1 MGQLMD
7 ENPSII
13 ARKTLLKLAE
23 LKLQPTPDNYQKIY
37 DQVAG
42 FPSHR
47 LNSTTIK
54 LLSTLVKEFPR
65 HTRELNNI
73 ANGLEQAIQNK
84 SWKEYKDGLLK
95 LAGINTVAP
104 LQSVCVKG
112 LDQTEENSWVDVIA
126 RLVQQLDASHAKVT
140 PARKREGL
148 GRVLNGFSKDSG
160 VLQNKII
167 ALMES
172 WDYLASNENQV
183 SETEYTEP
191 EKISALKQV
200 ADVQD
205 EATDSVDSQLQINQ
219 SKVNNISDQ
228 LLDLFTQT
236 LEHVAAVKNADTELS
251 NEAGAL
257 AQQVREIHNRDEL
270 ERFVSSFRLF
280 LDKFDYCAEGS
291 SKLQQGL
298 LRLLDKLLE
307 STSKLL
313 YEDEWIKSQ
322 ISRLREIIH
331 KPLDK
336 RLIIEA
342 ENYLDE
348 IIQRQRVIKRSLG
361 DARSTLKQMVSSL
374 ISNIEEFSDETGEY
388 HAKIEHYSK
397 QISEADDL
405 NSLSHL
411 LIEIMHDTRQ
421 MQKSAQNYRDGFLSA
436 RAEVEGAQEKIVQ
449 LETELQQM
457 SEKVHEDH
465 LTGVL
470 NRRGLD
476 LAFEREVHR
485 AQRLQWSICY
495 ALLDI
500 DNFKKVNDTHGH
512 KVGDEA
518 IVYLINAVKN
528 VTRNDDIVARYGG
541 EEFVILLPNTDLVE
555 AIDILSR
562 IRRDMTKKFFLH
574 ENNRI
579 LITFSAGVAE
589 YRQGEK
595 QEQIFKRADEA
606 LYRAKKN
613 GKNLILEAA

>member
-1 MGQLMD
+1 MD

-23 LKLQPTPDNYQKIY
+23 LKLQPTPENYHKIY

-42 FPSHR
+42 FPNHR
-47 LNSTTIK
+47 LSPASIK
-54 LLSTLVKEFPR
+54 LLSSFAKEFPR
-65 HTRELNNI
+65 HTQDLNNI
-73 ANGLEQAIQNK
+73 ANRLELAIQNK
-84 SWKEYKDGLLK
+84 SWKEYKAGLLR
-95 LAGINTVAP
+95 LAGVTTATS
-104 LQSVCVKG
+104 LQSGCAEDSG
-112 LDQTEENSWVDVIA
+112 QTEENSWADIIA
-126 RLVQQLDASHAKVT
+126 RLVKQLDVCHARVT
-140 PARKREGL
+140 PVRKREGL
-148 GRVLNGFSKDSG
+148 GRVLNGFSNDSG
-160 VLQNKII
+160 ALQKNII

-183 SETEYTEP
+183 SESEYTEP
-191 EKISALKQV
+191 EKISALKLV
-200 ADVQD
+200 AGEQD
-205 EATDSVDSQLQINQ
+205 EAMDSVDSQPQINP
-219 SKVNNISDQ
+219 STVNNISDQ
-228 LLDLFTQT
+228 LLDLFMQT

-251 NEAGAL
+251 HEAGAL

-270 ERFVSSFRLF
+270 EQFVSSFKLF

-298 LRLLDKLLE
+298 LRLLDKLLD

-322 ISRLREIIH
+322 IFKLRETIH
-331 KPLDK
+331 RPLDK

-388 HAKIEHYSK
+388 HIKIEHYSK
-397 QISEADDL
+397 QISEANDL

-411 LIEIMHDTRQ
+411 LVDIMHDTRQ
-421 MQKSAQNYRDGFLSA
+421 MQESAQNYRDGFLSA

-485 AQRLQWSICY
+485 AQRLQWSVCY

-541 EEFVILLPNTDLVE
+541 EEFVILLPNTDLPE

-574 ENNRI
+574 ENKRI

-589 YRQGEK
+589 YRPGEK